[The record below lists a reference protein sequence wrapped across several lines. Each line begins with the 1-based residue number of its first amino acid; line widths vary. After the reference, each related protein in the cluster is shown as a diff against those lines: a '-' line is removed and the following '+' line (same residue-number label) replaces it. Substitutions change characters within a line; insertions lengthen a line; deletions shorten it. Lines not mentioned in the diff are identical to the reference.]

1 VNVAFS
7 DGRRQLNL
15 LKGEAAFT
23 VVTDLHRP
31 FTVHSGAIR
40 ARALGTAFS
49 VRHHQDTTTVT
60 VMEHSVQVTLSPSA
74 ENVPLIVHEGEQA
87 LFAPAQGL
95 RGARRVDLG
104 MQTAW
109 QCGKLIFQN
118 KPLAEVVAELSRY
131 RHGHILILNPALRH
145 LSVTGLFDTATPD
158 VALRIIHRTL
168 SIHETTFTPYMVLLH

>member
-1 VNVAFS
+1 
-7 DGRRQLNL
+7 
-15 LKGEAAFT
+15 
-23 VVTDLHRP
+23 
-31 FTVHSGAIR
+31 
-40 ARALGTAFS
+40 
-49 VRHHQDTTTVT
+49 
-60 VMEHSVQVTLSPSA
+60 MEHSVQVTLSPSA